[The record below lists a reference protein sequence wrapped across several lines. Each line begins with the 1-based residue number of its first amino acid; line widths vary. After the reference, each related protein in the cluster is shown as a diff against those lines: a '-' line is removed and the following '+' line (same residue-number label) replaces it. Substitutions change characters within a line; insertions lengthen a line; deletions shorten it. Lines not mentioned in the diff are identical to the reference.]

1 MVTGMNDSLLTLR
14 VAHRRIEAEDIVSFE
29 LVSPNGCE
37 LPAFDAGAHIDVHVP
52 SGPVRQY
59 SLCNSPDERYRYQI
73 AVLRDDQSRGGSA
86 GMHEAVCE
94 GDEIRVSAPRNH
106 FPLAQGNVKHLLLA
120 GGIGLTPLLCM
131 AEHLGRAGAS
141 FEMHYCA
148 RSRMRAAF
156 LERIAGSPWAGHVQ
170 YHFDDGDDAQRLD
183 FYVLL
188 AQPQA
193 DTHLYVCGPQGFM
206 NAVLDTARTMG
217 WPDHQ
222 LHYEFFAGA
231 PIRSANDG
239 AFEVRLARSGRIVPI
254 PAQRTVIQAL
264 ADAGVDVPV
273 SCEQGIC
280 GTCITRVIDGKPDHR
295 DLYLSPE
302 EQARNDQF
310 LPCCSRAKSRML
322 VLDL

>member
-1 MVTGMNDSLLTLR
+1 MNDSTLALR
-14 VAHRRIEAEDIVSFE
+14 VVRRRIEAEDIVSFE
-29 LVSPNGCE
+29 FASPDGRE

-52 SGPVRQY
+52 GGLVRQY
-59 SLCNSPDERYRYQI
+59 SLCNAPAERHRYQI
-73 AVLRDDQSRGGSA
+73 AVLRDAQSRGGSA
-86 GMHEAVCE
+86 AMHEAVQE
-94 GDEIRVSAPRNH
+94 GDEIRIGAPRNH

-131 AEHLGRAGAS
+131 AGQLDRAGAQ

-148 RSRMRAAF
+148 RSRTRAAF
-156 LERIAGSPWAGHVQ
+156 LERIAGSAWSQRVQ

-183 FYVLL
+183 LRALL
-188 AQPQA
+188 ATPQP

-206 NAVLDTARTMG
+206 QAVLDTARAAL
-217 WPDHQ
+217 WPELQ
-222 LHYEFFAGA
+222 LHYEFFAA
-231 PIRSANDG
+231 PPASHTND
-239 AFEVRLARSGRIVPI
+239 AEFEVRLARSGRIVAI
-254 PAQRTVIQAL
+254 PAERTITQAL
-264 ADAGVDVPV
+264 ADAGVEVPV

-280 GTCITRVIDGKPDHR
+280 GTCITRVLDGEPDHR

-310 LPCCSRAKSRML
+310 LPCCSRAKSKLL

>member
-1 MVTGMNDSLLTLR
+1 MNDSLLSLR
-14 VAHRRIEAEDIVSFE
+14 VERRRIEADGIVSFE
-29 LVSPNGCE
+29 LASVDGRE
-37 LPAFDAGAHIDVHVP
+37 LPAFEAGAHIDVHVP
-52 SGPVRQY
+52 GGLVRQY
-59 SLCNSPDERYRYQI
+59 SLCNSPEERHRYQI
-73 AVLRDDQSRGGSA
+73 AVLRDSQSRGGSA
-86 GMHEAVCE
+86 AMHEAVHE

-131 AEHLGRAGAS
+131 AEHLGKAGAS
-141 FEMHYCA
+141 FEMHYRA
-148 RSRMRAAF
+148 RSRTRAAF
-156 LERIAGSPWAGHVQ
+156 LERIAGSPWAGNVQ
-170 YHFDDGDDAQRLD
+170 YHFDDADDAQRLD
-183 FYVLL
+183 FYGLL
-188 AQPQA
+188 AQREP

-206 NAVLDTARTMG
+206 NAVLDTARSMG
-217 WPDHQ
+217 WPDDQ
-222 LHYEFFAGA
+222 LHYEFFVGA
-231 PIRSANDG
+231 PVGSADDG

-254 PAQRTVIQAL
+254 PAQRSVIQAL

-280 GTCITRVIDGKPDHR
+280 GTCITRVIDGEPDHR
-295 DLYLSPE
+295 DLYLSPQ